1 MSNNIPGMA
10 MPHGVDPRLVAF
22 FQAQQQQQ
30 QRIDQHESRDKE
42 ATNRSYARKSKALLN
57 VLSNR
62 RARNWAIHE
71 FFYNDLDREWYQNE
85 GFIADLNK
93 LGLPIDSNTR
103 LTKQEWSLVRR
114 KIRQR
119 PRLFSKRFIAEQ
131 VIKRNRHRAL
141 VRRLQQDPGV
151 AGFSPISVG
160 TFVTAYHKKCST
172 IGKGRVLL
180 HDPKTHNY
188 LVQFNDKELGC
199 EVCPDSE
206 IAVIVTPTSK
216 KEVCPPLYKPC
227 DTFPSEAAR
236 EDYDQELV
244 AAEDSYGSGRGQ
256 EMERELLNN
265 VVALTSEAFE
275 RKNKILQALET
286 CVAEEDDG
294 SPSKHTAWLLANLE
308 RINVTLEAAFIHLQV
323 LYGSLYGSPVSNT
336 EAPKVEVEEMRLS
349 TDIPKTKEFRDVLA
363 SLDSIS
369 DKIGEFALP
378 SGNNE
383 TGSSAALLQSDL
395 RGVTKPLLLANYLA
409 ETSKSLSALRTDE
422 TTYSRTMDA
431 ALKSSLDTY
440 ANQCLPSASEKIL
453 VGKRLEQ
460 EAQIEREMKGLGV
473 AVGML
478 RAEVAIATDSKRTFE
493 LNNAMV

>member
-1 MSNNIPGMA
+1 MI
-10 MPHGVDPRLVAF
+10 PRLIITWF
-22 FQAQQQQQ
+22 NSTTKNL
-30 QRIDQHESRDKE
+30 D
-42 ATNRSYARKSKALLN
+42 ARF
-57 VLSNR
+57 V
-62 RARNWAIHE
+62 
-71 FFYNDLDREWYQNE
+71 Q
-85 GFIADLNK
+85 
-93 LGLPIDSNTR
+93 T
-103 LTKQEWSLVRR
+103 
-114 KIRQR
+114 
-119 PRLFSKRFIAEQ
+119 
-131 VIKRNRHRAL
+131 
-141 VRRLQQDPGV
+141 RRLQLSSLPH
-151 AGFSPISVG
+151 P
-160 TFVTAYHKKCST
+160 
-172 IGKGRVLL
+172 
-180 HDPKTHNY
+180 
-188 LVQFNDKELGC
+188 
-199 EVCPDSE
+199 
-206 IAVIVTPTSK
+206 K

-244 AAEDSYGSGRGQ
+244 AAEDSYGSERGQ

-265 VVALTSEAFE
+265 VVAFTSEAFE

-336 EAPKVEVEEMRLS
+336 EAPKVEVEKMKLS

-383 TGSSAALLQSDL
+383 NGSSAALLQSDL

-440 ANQCLPSASEKIL
+440 ANQCLPSTSGEIL
-453 VGKRLEQ
+453 FGKRLEQ